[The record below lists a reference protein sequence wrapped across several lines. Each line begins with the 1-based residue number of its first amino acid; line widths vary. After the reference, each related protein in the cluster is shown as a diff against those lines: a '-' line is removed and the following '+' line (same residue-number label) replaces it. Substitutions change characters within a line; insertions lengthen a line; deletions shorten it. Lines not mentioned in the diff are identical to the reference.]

1 MSSAGRFLRRTEEAA
16 GELNLMYI
24 LENKTH
30 HAHSDKEETR
40 VPSNDNNFFFHHS
53 WFFPRNKQ
61 SELGVEKK
69 KTTQSN
75 LLESKQA
82 FKTSLVSAAL
92 ISELVSGKSAH
103 SSHQDLKPLSGS
115 LGRLAGREESVRCFS
130 GA

>member
-1 MSSAGRFLRRTEEAA
+1 MCPQTATTFS
-16 GELNLMYI
+16 Y
-24 LENKTH
+24 
-30 HAHSDKEETR
+30 
-40 VPSNDNNFFFHHS
+40 HS
-53 WFFPRNKQ
+53 WFFPRDKQ
-61 SELGVEKK
+61 SELGVKK

>member
-1 MSSAGRFLRRTEEAA
+1 MGR
-16 GELNLMYI
+16 
-24 LENKTH
+24 K
-30 HAHSDKEETR
+30 
-40 VPSNDNNFFFHHS
+40 
-53 WFFPRNKQ
+53 
-61 SELGVEKK
+61 KK

-115 LGRLAGREESVRCFS
+115 LGRLGKESVRCFFFFFLVLKHNS
-130 GA
+130 FQPGTALGLT